1 MDFIDIPLRTIRFH
15 GPMIKV
21 FGREFKYRA
30 PTVPKAIDAMKN
42 LLPGFERYMLEAHKR
57 GLTFSIFVGKRNI
70 GQDELELTKG
80 AEDIHLV
87 PVVIGSKRA
96 GLFQTILGVALIGA
110 AIAFSPAG
118 LGSFRQPAG
127 GRLWLIQVPQWLL
140 AASSKCFPHKWAG
153 CACGKARKINRA
165 MPLAGRSIPRRRAT
179 PSACCTARVKLAG
192 RLSPQAFIPKTSNN
206 HHPFE
211 QTAAIAAFYG
221 RNMAQN
227 MIRGRKGG
235 GGGGHTPVE
244 SPDSIQSIARAKML
258 FALGEGSLPA
268 GWMAQTFC

>member
-57 GLTFSIFVGKRNI
+57 GLTFSIFVSKRNI

-80 AEDIHLV
+80 TEDIHLV

-118 LGSFRQPAG
+118 LGVFSATG
-127 GRLWLIQVPQWLL
+127 GWTTMAYTG
-140 AASSKCFPHKWAG
+140 AAMALG
-153 CACGKARKINRA
+153 GVVQ
-165 MPLAGRSIPRRRAT
+165 M
-179 PSACCTARVKLAG
+179 
-192 RLSPQAFIPKTSNN
+192 LSPQMGGLRMRQGPENKPSYAFGGPVNT
-206 HHPFE
+206 
-211 QTAAIAAFYG
+211 TAQGNPVGVLYGTREIGGAI
-221 RNMAQN
+221 
-227 MIRGRKGG
+227 I
-235 GGGGHTPVE
+235 
-244 SPDSIQSIARAKML
+244 S
-258 FALGEGSLPA
+258 A
-268 GWMAQTFC
+268 GIYTEDQQ

>member
-57 GLTFSIFVGKRNI
+57 GLTFSIFVGKRNV
-70 GQDELELTKG
+70 GQDELEFTKG
-80 AEDIHLV
+80 SEDIHLV

-118 LGSFRQPAG
+118 LGVFSATGGWTSMAYAG
-127 GRLWLIQVPQWLL
+127 ASL
-140 AASSKCFPHKWAG
+140 ALG
-153 CACGKARKINRA
+153 GVVQ
-165 MPLAGRSIPRRRAT
+165 M
-179 PSACCTARVKLAG
+179 
-192 RLSPQAFIPKTSNN
+192 LSPQMGGLRMRQGPENKPSYAFGGPVNT
-206 HHPFE
+206 
-211 QTAAIAAFYG
+211 TAQGNPVGVLYGTREIGGAI
-221 RNMAQN
+221 
-227 MIRGRKGG
+227 I
-235 GGGGHTPVE
+235 
-244 SPDSIQSIARAKML
+244 S
-258 FALGEGSLPA
+258 A
-268 GWMAQTFC
+268 GIYTEDQQ

>member
-57 GLTFSIFVGKRNI
+57 GLTFSIFVGKRNV
-70 GQDELELTKG
+70 GQDELEFTKG
-80 AEDIHLV
+80 SEDIHLV

-118 LGSFRQPAG
+118 LGVFSATGGWTSMAYAG
-127 GRLWLIQVPQWLL
+127 ASL
-140 AASSKCFPHKWAG
+140 ALGGVVH
-153 CACGKARKINRA
+153 
-165 MPLAGRSIPRRRAT
+165 M
-179 PSACCTARVKLAG
+179 
-192 RLSPQAFIPKTSNN
+192 LSPQMGGLRMRQGPENKPSYAFGGPVNT
-206 HHPFE
+206 
-211 QTAAIAAFYG
+211 TAQGNPVGVLYGTREIGGAI
-221 RNMAQN
+221 
-227 MIRGRKGG
+227 I
-235 GGGGHTPVE
+235 
-244 SPDSIQSIARAKML
+244 S
-258 FALGEGSLPA
+258 A
-268 GWMAQTFC
+268 GIYTEDQQ

>member
-57 GLTFSIFVGKRNI
+57 GLTFSIFVGKRNV

-80 AEDIHLV
+80 TEDIHLV

-118 LGSFRQPAG
+118 LGVFSATGGWTSMAYAG
-127 GRLWLIQVPQWLL
+127 ASL
-140 AASSKCFPHKWAG
+140 ALG
-153 CACGKARKINRA
+153 GVVQ
-165 MPLAGRSIPRRRAT
+165 M
-179 PSACCTARVKLAG
+179 
-192 RLSPQAFIPKTSNN
+192 LSPQMGGLRMRQGPENKPSYAFGGPVNT
-206 HHPFE
+206 
-211 QTAAIAAFYG
+211 TAQGNPVGVLYGTREIGGAI
-221 RNMAQN
+221 
-227 MIRGRKGG
+227 I
-235 GGGGHTPVE
+235 
-244 SPDSIQSIARAKML
+244 S
-258 FALGEGSLPA
+258 A
-268 GWMAQTFC
+268 GIYTEDQQ